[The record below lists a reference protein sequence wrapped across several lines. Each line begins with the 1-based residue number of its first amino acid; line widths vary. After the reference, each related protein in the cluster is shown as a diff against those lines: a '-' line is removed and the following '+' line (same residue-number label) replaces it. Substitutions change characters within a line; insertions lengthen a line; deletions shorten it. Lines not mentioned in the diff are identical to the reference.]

1 MCAVV
6 IACLFMG
13 RAERPGAA
21 RMTVTIDLC
30 ADDDDDDERVGPAA
44 ASAIV
49 NRQSVAKRKEHP
61 TTGASRF
68 ADDDDNEDNGADSE
82 VEATFSEGE
91 QDEDEGRKIADTAD
105 ADGYDFSGTC
115 VADAAQS
122 ECPLCDA
129 PFQVTWDAEFSLSS
143 TQGPS
148 CSDTRSF
155 TLIASRGDGVRQ
167 TRPLAVGGRLH
178 RRRTADGSLSRCNV
192 QPYGCSPVAVHT
204 SRTKHGERVGCA

>member
-1 MCAVV
+1 
-6 IACLFMG
+6 
-13 RAERPGAA
+13 
-21 RMTVTIDLC
+21 MTVTIDLC

-61 TTGASRF
+61 TTDASCF

-129 PFQVTWDAEFSLSS
+129 PFQVTWDAEFQSLVYPG
-143 TQGPS
+143 TIMLRHQIFHAD
-148 CSDTRSF
+148 CV
-155 TLIASRGDGVRQ
+155 A
-167 TRPLAVGGRLH
+167 
-178 RRRTADGSLSRCNV
+178 RRRGAPDETLGSRRPTPPPADGRW
-192 QPYGCSPVAVHT
+192 VA
-204 SRTKHGERVGCA
+204 